1 MIHILH
7 NPHGVLL
14 CLKRNIIGHTKIRPS
29 EMGINPGDM
38 KVLLR
43 ERHIDTIDDIAHALL
58 RQADASVDKNLLM
71 IL

>member
-1 MIHILH
+1 
-7 NPHGVLL
+7 
-14 CLKRNIIGHTKIRPS
+14 
-29 EMGINPGDM
+29 MGINPGDM